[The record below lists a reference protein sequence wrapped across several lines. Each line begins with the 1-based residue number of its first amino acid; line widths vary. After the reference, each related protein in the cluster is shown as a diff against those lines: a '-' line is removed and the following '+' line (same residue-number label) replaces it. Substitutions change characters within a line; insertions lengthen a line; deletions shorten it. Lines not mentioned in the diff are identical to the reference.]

1 MKISILIE
9 ISILIKREVMFI
21 NDRINKGALTM
32 GNKIIG

>member
-1 MKISILIE
+1 MKRGN
-9 ISILIKREVMFI
+9 KREVMFI